1 MKQIVDSIMALFRV
15 DFTGR
20 GELADRQVTYLSAVI
35 AALQKS
41 WHIMWFLRVILVQ
54 KYLQSVGILITP
66 IIFQFIF
73 EAFTYNNLLNW
84 LHC

>member
-41 WHIMWFLRVILVQ
+41 WHIMWYLKVILVQ
-54 KYLQSVGILITP
+54 KYLNQEECS
-66 IIFQFIF
+66 
-73 EAFTYNNLLNW
+73 
-84 LHC
+84 